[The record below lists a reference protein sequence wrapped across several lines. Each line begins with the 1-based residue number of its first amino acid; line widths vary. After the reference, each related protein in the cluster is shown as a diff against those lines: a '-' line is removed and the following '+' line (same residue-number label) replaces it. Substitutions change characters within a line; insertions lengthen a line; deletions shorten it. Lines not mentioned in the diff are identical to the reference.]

1 MVQQSVFWSRF
12 WLLVAR
18 RYCMYSMMQQEGR
31 VQFLKYHLGTVRG
44 VAFCPKDRYLFCSG
58 AFDGR
63 VNLYT
68 AQKCILLQSYSVT
81 TFSLARNIHAV
92 RFTSDGRKILATT
105 SAGRLAVVDVETG
118 AQLITYESCAFNRK
132 DRTGLAV
139 DPKCPNTVVC
149 TCVNGKGLAVFDL
162 RMSIPRLYIYDL
174 HSDIIR
180 DVTFLGDSWPWCSG
194 ETTFVTASVDGH
206 GKVVTLDGRTLLD
219 ISAGTVLQCVDPTPG
234 PYNAMEEDGFC
245 SVVMLGGGE
254 VCAYLPHAGVQE
266 TLKQSGEDAIWKLK
280 YTSNGSML
288 YTACEKG
295 VIRRYRRYPDR
306 HEYLGEVFRHKADVQ
321 DMDISPYDEY
331 LVTASKDR
339 SVGIIKLGLPNHGCT
354 EYGEFT

>member
-1 MVQQSVFWSRF
+1 MPH
-12 WLLVAR
+12 
-18 RYCMYSMMQQEGR
+18 EGR
-31 VQFLKYHLGTVRG
+31 VHYLKHHLGSVRG
-44 VAFCPKDRYLFCSG
+44 VAFCPKDRYLFASG

-68 AQKCILLQSYSVT
+68 AQKCVLLQSYSVT
-81 TFSLARNIHAV
+81 TFSLARNINAV

-105 SAGRLAVVDVETG
+105 TAGRLAVVDVETG
-118 AQLITYESCAFNRK
+118 AQLITYDSCAFNGR

-139 DPKCPNTVVC
+139 DPKCPHTVVC

-162 RMSIPRLYIYDL
+162 RMSIPLLYIYDL

-180 DVTFLGDSWPWCSG
+180 DVTFLEDSWPWCSG

-219 ISAGTVLQCVDPTPG
+219 IPAGASLHSVAPTPG
-234 PYNAMEEDGFC
+234 PYNAMAEDGFS
-245 SVVMLGGGE
+245 SVVMFGGGE
-254 VCAYLPHAGVQE
+254 VCAYLPDTGIQE
-266 TLKQSGEDAIWKLK
+266 TLRENGDEAVWKIR

-295 VIRRYRRYPDR
+295 IIRRYRRYPDY
-306 HEYLGEVFRHKADVQ
+306 HKYLGEVFRHKADVQ

-339 SVGIIKLGLPNHGCT
+339 SVGVIKLGLPNHGGT
-354 EYGEFT
+354 EYSEFT